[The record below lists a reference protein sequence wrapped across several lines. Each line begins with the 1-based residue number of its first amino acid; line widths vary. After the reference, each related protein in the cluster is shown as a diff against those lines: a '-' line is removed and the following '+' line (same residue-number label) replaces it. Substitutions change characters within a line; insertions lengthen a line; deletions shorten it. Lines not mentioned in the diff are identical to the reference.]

1 MHGFRLVSLW
11 VVVVLHSGVG
21 VGAETSKVLR
31 AGCRAGGA
39 VAGLVLPDP
48 TPGSV
53 RLDTVPF
60 VRQGKPSRTCS
71 NRLEEGTVT
80 VAGDCVSDRAE
91 QRL

>member
-1 MHGFRLVSLW
+1 MGGGLP
-11 VVVVLHSGVG
+11 GVG